1 MQVSVVRFRPWAP
14 PRSVLQS
21 ALFCTGSLV
30 RRCADPACGD
40 VAVRTAVLR
49 RRARAR
55 MQDASVRS
63 YFLLNVDDPSSLPS
77 GVAMIGSML
86 GVGGTM
92 RAALVAIAAVIA
104 VLAVSARA
112 GPGADTDAFVPVE
125 EYARKVEEFTKNAP
139 GLNKKIEEGTNAI
152 ESLTDAPKA
161 RSEIEQLRDVVADLL
176 GRVSDNGEL
185 ARLGAKALDQS
196 RNKLKAL
203 EQDTR
208 FKPEERQFLVDQW
221 RELIRQTERAA
232 DDLDKARL
240 EFAALMRTL
249 QTREDFIDELLQIKR
264 AAEAIKVIRQLTSE
278 LRDASEKL
286 KTLIGGIKPPGA

>member
-1 MQVSVVRFRPWAP
+1 
-14 PRSVLQS
+14 
-21 ALFCTGSLV
+21 
-30 RRCADPACGD
+30 
-40 VAVRTAVLR
+40 
-49 RRARAR
+49 
-55 MQDASVRS
+55 
-63 YFLLNVDDPSSLPS
+63 
-77 GVAMIGSML
+77 MIGSML
-86 GVGGTM
+86 GVRGAI
-92 RAALVAIAAVIA
+92 RVAVSVAIAAALSIVA
-104 VLAVSARA
+104 ASLRA
-112 GPGADTDAFVPVE
+112 APNADAGAFAPVE

-139 GLNKKIEEGTNAI
+139 GLNKKIEEGTKAI

-176 GRVSDNGEL
+176 GRVSDNGDL
-185 ARLGAKALDQS
+185 ARLGAKALEQS

-208 FKPEERQFLVDQW
+208 FQPEERQFLVDQW

-240 EFAALMRTL
+240 EFAELMRML